1 VRFVE
6 TTVFTRRITEILSD
20 DDYRLLQQAL
30 LRRPEQGNL
39 IEGTN
44 GLRKLRWKEE
54 GRGKRGS
61 LRIIYYWHAGREMFL
76 MLYLYRKNEQED
88 LTATQK
94 KALARAV
101 HEEFR

>member
-6 TTVFTRRITEILSD
+6 TSVFTRRITEVLSD
-20 DDYRLLQQAL
+20 DNYRMLQQAL

-39 IEGTN
+39 IEGSN
-44 GLRKLRWKEE
+44 GLRKVRWKEE

-76 MLYLYRKNEQED
+76 MLYMYRKNEQED
-88 LTATQK
+88 LTARQK
-94 KALARAV
+94 ESLARV
-101 HEEFR
+101 VRQELQ